1 MPPLKLA
8 VIGVGALGRHH
19 ARILSHMDG
28 VDLVA
33 VADPRTE
40 QARSV
45 AEGCECEWTHDYRE
59 LFDRVDA
66 ASIVVQTSLH
76 AAIASD
82 FLCRG
87 IPVIVEKPLAT
98 NVADGRA
105 LLEAADEQGVAL
117 QVGHIERFN
126 PAFRL
131 LAERTGRPKYIRAE
145 RLSPYAFRSMD
156 IGAVHD
162 LMIHDIDLVLSL
174 VDATLIRV
182 EAFGTCIVGGNEDCV
197 QARLKFENGC
207 IADLTANRVC
217 PTARRKLQV
226 WSETGCIDADLQTRH
241 VTAFEPSKVL
251 QAGIL
256 PFELA
261 RQPGADI
268 EALKK
273 SMFERFITVTELDGS
288 DDDALTAELSSFVS
302 AVRHGTPPI
311 VDGRAG
317 VAALRVA
324 EQILDNVR
332 THAWDGPNGQRIG
345 PHAHDLHER
354 RAAA

>member
-1 MPPLKLA
+1 MNPLKVA

-19 ARILSHMDG
+19 ARILSEMDG

-33 VADPRTE
+33 VSDPRTE

-45 AEGCECEWTHDYRE
+45 AETAGCDWTHDYRE
-59 LFDRVDA
+59 LFARIDA
-66 ASIVVQTSLH
+66 ASIVVPTTLH

-87 IPVIVEKPLAT
+87 IPVLVEKPLAS

-105 LLEAADEQGVAL
+105 LVEAADEQGVAL

-126 PAFRL
+126 PAFRMV
-131 LAERTGRPKYIRAE
+131 AERTGRPKYIRAE

-162 LMIHDIDLVLSL
+162 LMIHDIDLALAL
-174 VDATLIRV
+174 VNAPLLRV

-207 IADLTANRVC
+207 IADLVANRVC
-217 PTARRKLQV
+217 PTVRRQLQV
-226 WSETGCIDADLQTRH
+226 WSESGCINADLQTRQ

-251 QAGIL
+251 QSGVL

-268 EALKK
+268 EALKRAI
-273 SMFERFITVTELDGS
+273 FERFITVTEVDGS

-302 AVRHGTPPI
+302 AVRHGTPPV
-311 VDGRAG
+311 VDGQAG

-324 EQILDNVR
+324 EQILECVR
-332 THAWDGPNGQRIG
+332 THAWDGPNGQRVG
-345 PHAHDLHER
+345 PHAHAVHER